1 MAQGISQR
9 QQEETTEYGVDLLDP
24 VLMQGLQDRFCEA
37 NNVYCVCLSKPRG
50 VVTKAYGSKEELDY
64 IHQKAGMNRH
74 VLLLNKLFTTEMED
88 VIEEPLEDPNFK
100 MCGVSIKMGGKIAAL
115 WIVIGVIENDGVEVP
130 GRPDCVKTT
139 TTGQYYRSMEFLAY
153 LSKQFFASKLDEIMA
168 QEAFAKSHESQ
179 KKIEGELKRSE
190 VMTSIVQMLE
200 SENGFSKITEDILKD
215 VCEYLDISNACLLRL
230 GNGGQT
236 VDMISEWCLEA
247 RNSYIAQCQDRPVE
261 DFPFMN
267 GKPYIFSA
275 GTMVPERFRD
285 FCEKFRFKAGITLP
299 VEINRTPAMY
309 LVFFETEKERIWDV
323 GEIKFIKE
331 VKQIIQSI
339 LSKRI
344 AKNSLASSYAS
355 LEAILEN
362 VGCGIC
368 VKDHIAGRVLYSN
381 QQFRKMF
388 PDNDMESRLR
398 AQTQESESYM
408 DNSYVEYYAEDE
420 NHYYDIYQNPI
431 TWVDGRMVTLS
442 TIYDV
447 TDKKIYQ
454 QKIERQANND
464 FLTGLYNRM
473 RCEQDIASCIS
484 VTKEHGGQGALL
496 YIDLDDFKHIND
508 GLGHQYG
515 DMLLK
520 AISNSFQRIEG
531 IETQCYRMGGDEFVI
546 IVTHYQ
552 YHRLDEI
559 IEDLKGVFLKPWFL
573 KGSEYYCTMS
583 MGVVKFPGDGDDVQ
597 ELIKK
602 ADIALYEAKKRG
614 KNRVE
619 FYDETVETSTFKR
632 LDLEQNMRHATTNEC
647 SEFEVYY
654 QPVVDISLD
663 GDPCSGAEAL
673 VRWNST
679 TMGLISPAEF
689 IPMAEYLG
697 LINPI
702 GHFVM
707 QEACKHCKYWN
718 DMGHP
723 EYHVNVNLS
732 VVQLLRNDIVDSI
745 RQVIEETGIDP
756 KNLTLEVTESLAIN
770 DIGRMKQILGDIK
783 QLGVKLA
790 LDDFGTGYSSLNHIR
805 ELPIDIIK
813 IDRCFI
819 IDIGKDDYSEVFVK
833 MVSELA
839 ETIGVRICVEGVE
852 ELEQVE
858 KLRAMKVQYIQ
869 GYYYGKP
876 MRSTEFDEKYLV

>member
-1 MAQGISQR
+1 MSRVVNQSQR
-9 QQEETTEYGVDLLDP
+9 KETTEYGIDLLDP
-24 VLMQGLQDRFCEA
+24 VVMQGLQDHFCEA
-37 NNVYCVCLSKPRG
+37 NNVYCVCIGKTQG
-50 VVTKAYGSKEELDY
+50 VVTKAYGTKEELDY
-64 IHQKAGMNRH
+64 IHRKAGMSRH
-74 VLLLNKLFTTEMED
+74 AMLLNKLFVTDMED
-88 VIEEPLEDPNFK
+88 VIEEPLEDPGFK
-100 MCGVSIKMGGKIAAL
+100 MCGISIQLGGKVAAL
-115 WIVIGVIENDGVEVP
+115 WIVIGVIEEDGQRIP
-130 GRPDCVKTT
+130 GRPDYVKTT
-139 TTGQYYRSMEFLAY
+139 TSGQYYRSMEFLSY
-153 LSKQFFASKLDEIMA
+153 LSKQFFASKLDEIIA
-168 QEAFAKSHESQ
+168 QEAFAKSNESQ
-179 KKIEGELKRSE
+179 KRIEGELKRSE

-215 VCEYLDISNACLLRL
+215 VCEYLRISNACLLRL
-230 GNGGQT
+230 GNNGDT
-236 VDMISEWCLEA
+236 VDMISEWCLDA
-247 RNSYIAQCQDRPVE
+247 RNSYIARCQDCPVE

-267 GKPYIFSA
+267 GKPYIFSS
-275 GTMVPERFRD
+275 GTVVPERFRP
-285 FCEKFRFKAGITLP
+285 FCEKWKFRAGITLP

-309 LVFFETEKERIWDV
+309 LVFFETERERIWDV
-323 GEIKFIKE
+323 TEIKFIKE

-368 VKDHIAGRVLYSN
+368 VKEPIKDRVLYSN

-388 PDNDMESRLR
+388 PQNDMESRLR
-398 AQTQESESYM
+398 AQALGEDSGMDSSYTEYFSE
-408 DNSYVEYYAEDE
+408 DD
-420 NHYYDIYQNPI
+420 NHYYDIYQNSI
-431 TWVDGRMVTLS
+431 NWVDGRMVILS

-447 TDKKIYQ
+447 TDKKLYQ

-473 RCEQDIASCIS
+473 RCEHDIADCIR
-484 VTKEHGGQGALL
+484 VTMEHGEQGALL

-520 AISNSFQRIEG
+520 AISNSFQRIPG
-531 IETQCYRMGGDEFVI
+531 IEDQCYRMGGDEFVI
-546 IVTHYQ
+546 IITREQ
-552 YHRLDEI
+552 YSRMEEI
-559 IEDLKGVFLKPWFL
+559 IEDIKGVFLKPWFL
-573 KGSEYYCTMS
+573 KGAEYYCTMS
-583 MGVVKFPGDGDDVQ
+583 MGVVVFPEDGEDVQ

-602 ADIALYEAKKRG
+602 ADIALYEAKKHG

-619 FYDETVETSTFKR
+619 YYDDAVDNSSFKQ
-632 LDLEQNMRHATTNEC
+632 LDLEQSMRHATSNEC

-654 QPVVDISLD
+654 QPVVDISID
-663 GDPCSGAEAL
+663 GDPCCGAEAL
-673 VRWNST
+673 VRWNSA

-702 GHFVM
+702 GQYVM
-707 QEACKHCKYWN
+707 REACKHCKYWN

-723 EYHVNVNLS
+723 DYHVNVNLS
-732 VVQLLRNDIVDSI
+732 VVQLLRNDIVDNI
-745 RQVIEETGIDP
+745 RQVIEETGINP

-770 DIGRMKQILGDIK
+770 DMGRMKQILGDIK
-783 QLGVKLA
+783 QLGVMLA

-852 ELEQVE
+852 DSEQVE

-876 MRSTEFDEKYLV
+876 MRAADFDGEYV

>member
-1 MAQGISQR
+1 MIQENNLR
-9 QQEETTEYGVDLLDP
+9 HQEETTEYEIDLLDP
-24 VLMQGLQDRFCEA
+24 VVMQRLQDQFCAA
-37 NNVYCVCLSKPRG
+37 NNLYCVCLSKTQG
-50 VVTKAYGSKEELDY
+50 VVTKAYGTKEELDY
-64 IHQKAGMNRH
+64 IHKKAGMNRH
-74 VLLLNKLFTTEMED
+74 VTLLNKLFTTDLED
-88 VIEEPLEDPNFK
+88 VIEEPLEEPGFK
-100 MCGVSIKMGGKIAAL
+100 MCGISIRLGGTIVAM
-115 WIVIGVIENDGVEVP
+115 WIVIGVIEDDGMRIP
-130 GRPDCVKTT
+130 GRPECVKTT
-139 TTGQYYRSMEFLAY
+139 TSGQYYRSIEFLSY
-153 LSKQFFASKLDEIMA
+153 LSRQIFATKLDEIIA

-179 KKIEGELKRSE
+179 KKIEGELRRSE

-215 VCEYLDISNACLLRL
+215 VCEYLNISNACLLRL
-230 GNGGQT
+230 GNNGTT

-247 RNSYIAQCQDRPVE
+247 RNSYIARCQDCPVE
-261 DFPFMN
+261 EFPFMN
-267 GKPYIFSA
+267 GKPYIFSS
-275 GTMVPERFRD
+275 GTVMPDRFHT
-285 FCEKFRFKAGITLP
+285 FCETWMVRAGITLP
-299 VEINRTPAMY
+299 VEINHTPAMY
-309 LVFFETEKERIWDV
+309 LVFFETERDHIWDV
-323 GEIKFIKE
+323 SEIKFVKE

-368 VKDHIAGRVLYSN
+368 VKDHAQNRVLYSN

-398 AQTQESESYM
+398 ARSQSDDSYM
-408 DNSYVEYYAEDE
+408 DNSYVEYFDEED

-431 TWVDGRMVTLS
+431 NWVDGRMVTLS

-447 TDKKIYQ
+447 TDKKLYQ

-473 RCEQDIASCIS
+473 RCEHDIEECIQN
-484 VTKEHGGQGALL
+484 TKEHGGQGALL

-520 AISNSFQRIEG
+520 AISNSFQRVEG
-531 IETQCYRMGGDEFVI
+531 IESQCYRMGGDEFVI
-546 IVTHYQ
+546 IVPHYQ
-552 YHRLDEI
+552 YHRLEDI
-559 IEDLKGVFLKPWFL
+559 IEDIKEVFLKPWFL

-583 MGVVKFPGDGDDVQ
+583 MGVVKFPVDGDDVQ

-602 ADIALYEAKKRG
+602 ADIALYEAKRCG

-619 FYDETVETSTFKR
+619 FYDETVETSSFQR
-632 LDLEQNMRHATTNEC
+632 LDLEQNMRHATSHEC

-673 VRWNST
+673 VRWNSS

-707 QEACKHCKYWN
+707 REACKHCKYWN

-723 EYHVNVNLS
+723 DYHVNVNLS

-745 RQVIEETGIDP
+745 RQVIEETGINP

-783 QLGVKLA
+783 QLGVMLA

-858 KLRAMKVQYIQ
+858 KLRVMKVQYIQ

-876 MRSTEFDEKYLV
+876 MRAADFEEKYLD